1 MMFRSRLFKKNDVW
15 LKLTFSVP
23 IVDVYQPQGS
33 IRQTQ
38 ITSSTGQTPTII
50 YNSSTKKNVKKSRG
64 KIPRDR
70 VLRWTEV
77 SNGKWKTCSTGAE
90 RLALETLQLT
100 GHCSSSLSLVVVA
113 DDKSS
118 TGQWSQETGDKRARH
133 GSGGQQE
140 SFRSNLVKCYQPS

>member
-38 ITSSTGQTPTII
+38 ITSSTGQSGQTPTII

-64 KIPRDR
+64 KKSQDR
-70 VLRWTEV
+70 VAV
-77 SNGKWKTCSTGAE
+77 DS
-90 RLALETLQLT
+90 
-100 GHCSSSLSLVVVA
+100 
-113 DDKSS
+113 
-118 TGQWSQETGDKRARH
+118 
-133 GSGGQQE
+133 
-140 SFRSNLVKCYQPS
+140 